1 MEASN
6 KESEGITS
14 VREALDE
21 KTNAHFSDEV
31 CTSLPNVK

>member
-6 KESEGITS
+6 KESGVITS

-21 KTNAHFSDEV
+21 KTNAQFSDEV
-31 CTSLPNVK
+31 CTSLPDVK